1 MTTSH
6 DFSHPAMHCLADW
19 PVLAMLAAGRTKAL
33 RLDSRAVAAIYAG
46 AGDLAVE
53 DMDDAERAY
62 RAAAL
67 AAYPPRPRVPGVTDQ
82 GR

>member
-6 DFSHPAMHCLADW
+6 DFGHPAMHRLADW
-19 PVLAMLAAGRTKAL
+19 PVLASLAAGRTKAA

-46 AGDLAVE
+46 AEAWAVQ

-67 AAYPPRPRVPGVTDQ
+67 AAWPPRPDITVQR
-82 GR
+82 R

>member
-1 MTTSH
+1 MTSAIRRCTAL
-6 DFSHPAMHCLADW
+6 PI
-19 PVLAMLAAGRTKAL
+19 GRTKAT

-46 AGDLAVE
+46 AGDLAVQ

-67 AAYPPRPRVPGVTDQ
+67 AAYPPRFGGPGITDQ
-82 GR
+82 GC